1 MCRVM
6 EKIHNDGYTE
16 GKTDGRNEG
25 IESERLRSIKSL
37 VQSFG
42 ITADAAM
49 NALGISK
56 EERPKYLAL
65 L

>member
-6 EKIHNDGYTE
+6 EELY
-16 GKTDGRNEG
+16 NEG
-25 IESERLRSIKSL
+25 VAEGREEGREEGAEAERLRGIKSL
-37 VQSFG
+37 IQSLG

-49 NALGISK
+49 NALGIDQ
-56 EERPKYLAL
+56 EQRPKYLAL